1 MRLKTCWC
9 HKDGGGKKSDHARRR
24 SNSNPE
30 GLKKNNQAYKGKKNP
45 LGEDGKPLKCFK
57 CQSEYHLAP
66 KCDQKNSGKKD
77 EDARMLSEG
86 SEVSRICVGIDNE
99 FIQCDK
105 EIAGQ
110 AGMEFVMVTE
120 REEQLCLLVDDVKY
134 T

>member
-1 MRLKTCWC
+1 M
-9 HKDGGGKKSDHARRR
+9 S
-24 SNSNPE
+24 
-30 GLKKNNQAYKGKKNP
+30 
-45 LGEDGKPLKCFK
+45 
-57 CQSEYHLAP
+57 HLAP

-77 EDARMLSEG
+77 EDARMLNEG
-86 SEVSRICVGIDNE
+86 SEVSRICVGINNE

>member
-1 MRLKTCWC
+1 M
-9 HKDGGGKKSDHARRR
+9 
-24 SNSNPE
+24 
-30 GLKKNNQAYKGKKNP
+30 
-45 LGEDGKPLKCFK
+45 
-57 CQSEYHLAP
+57 AP

-77 EDARMLSEG
+77 EEKGTPLASNIARMLNEG
-86 SEVSRICVGIDNE
+86 SEVSCICVGIDNE

-120 REEQLCLLVDDVKY
+120 PEEQLCLLVDDAKY